1 MVICDVV
8 FNYVPLFPLGELT
21 RCYLDIHYF
30 TFPPILRRLLCR
42 STTYTQAVILLLHKD
57 SHHSY
62 DCKSQNISLISLQEE
77 LQNVCYHCIFI
88 YRSRKAFAHPIID
101 LIHHGSTFLKVFY
114 FLRCSCARRHPL

>member
-42 STTYTQAVILLLHKD
+42 STHTHRLLFYPYIKTHTIVMIINHK
-57 SHHSY
+57 
-62 DCKSQNISLISLQEE
+62 ISL
-77 LQNVCYHCIFI
+77 
-88 YRSRKAFAHPIID
+88 
-101 LIHHGSTFLKVFY
+101 
-114 FLRCSCARRHPL
+114 